1 MKKSTQNRFIIEVY
15 YICSMDEISKN
26 GVISAWWKN
35 ENNCSFSRCSKT
47 LLVWNLSSLLK
58 TWEFENV
65 WRMQMG
71 RICWQRRAERALAQA
86 QTAVQDSEIFWCTFF
101 TITHIR
107 PHFNL
112 LVYTEDEK
120 MYLLYVYYR
129 EEDWRVNKWR
139 KNFKWSWEK
148 RI

>member
-1 MKKSTQNRFIIEVY
+1 MEVY
-15 YICSMDEISKN
+15 YISSMDEISKN
-26 GVISAWWKN
+26 GVISPWWKN
-35 ENNCSFSRCSKT
+35 ENNCPFSRCCKT
-47 LLVWNLSSLLK
+47 LLVRNLPCVLK

-86 QTAVQDSEIFWCTFF
+86 QTAVQDSEIFRCTFF